1 MYSEHDCDAE
11 LLICDMGSLVDSPCS
26 SIGLLLTTQL
36 ERYMYVLSLKPQNI
50 KAATYQRIL
59 KEFLELENPF
69 PFCRTL
75 FHLQLTQNRCFD
87 CSNVILQL
95 HESIENCTF
104 RAEVHIK
111 KLRDRTIRCIEISEL
126 CTNPGLLVKPRL
138 GVIELLLKLRARFGQ
153 RRIVAVQLLHLS
165 MKFEVLVRE
174 SRLQPTEVL
183 HLTRQLF
190 HLSFQA
196 TNLVVLRRCLRLS
209 LRLQRHTHA
218 RTLIG
223 EMRL

>member
-75 FHLQLTQNRCFD
+75 FHLQLT
-87 CSNVILQL
+87 
-95 HESIENCTF
+95 
-104 RAEVHIK
+104 K
-111 KLRDRTIRCIEISEL
+111 
-126 CTNPGLLVKPRL
+126 
-138 GVIELLLKLRARFGQ
+138 
-153 RRIVAVQLLHLS
+153 S
-165 MKFEVLVRE
+165 MF
-174 SRLQPTEVL
+174 
-183 HLTRQLF
+183 
-190 HLSFQA
+190 
-196 TNLVVLRRCLRLS
+196 
-209 LRLQRHTHA
+209 
-218 RTLIG
+218 
-223 EMRL
+223 